1 MEKNVYCL
9 KLDGSLLPDTH
20 LFCFSDPLT
29 AILTLYLFS
38 VTFASKHIQ
47 LYRVGSIDSN
57 GIITSVCDRFVCD
70 YNNGK
75 DLLVSIRQSDPDKY
89 KDNPVTLD
97 YINSI
102 CSDVDRVISEKY
114 MNKEG
119 A

>member
-1 MEKNVYCL
+1 MEKSIYCL

-29 AILTLYLFS
+29 AVLTLYLFS
-38 VTFASKHIQ
+38 VTFASKNIQ
-47 LYRVGSIDSN
+47 LYKIGVIGSY
-57 GIITSVCDRFVCD
+57 GTITSVCDRFICD
-70 YNNGK
+70 YNTGK
-75 DLLVSIRQSDPDKY
+75 DVVVSLRQSDPDKY

-97 YINSI
+97 YINNI

-114 MNKEG
+114 INKEG